1 MNHAR
6 PAEGC
11 VNASRPPLQRVGLR
25 QEGLIYVRQSDV
37 LGRIRQ
43 PYGKGLGGWTR
54 GPALA
59 ALRDS
64 WVVSSKR
71 PANARSGGERTMTG
85 PHRNVKRLEPNGAA
99 GNSTRR

>member
-11 VNASRPPLQRVGLR
+11 VNASRLPFQRVGLR

-43 PYGKGLGGWTR
+43 LYGKVWEWLDSGPCFGGFKGLLGSQQQT
-54 GPALA
+54 A
-59 ALRDS
+59 
-64 WVVSSKR
+64 SKR
-71 PANARSGGERTMTG
+71 AQWQREDNDGTTQECEAARTQRGSRQQ
-85 PHRNVKRLEPNGAA
+85 HA
-99 GNSTRR
+99 